1 MKRKTPD
8 ESALIAT
15 VDYRRWI
22 LELRKRYQATQIK
35 AAVSVNSALLDFY
48 WNLGKDISEKYASTQ
63 FYGSRFFECVSK
75 DLTDSIGNP
84 KGLSVV
90 NIRYSQRFYELY
102 AGMRNLQQVVEELV
116 QVPWGHHS
124 RIIDNCKGDARKALF
139 YVRMTLA
146 EGWSRSRLE
155 DEMDSGL
162 YDRKGKALD
171 NFRQVLPSAESK
183 VVRELVKSP
192 YLFGLTESIDAA
204 DERDVEQALV
214 RNITRTLTEL
224 GGGFAYVGHQVC
236 VRVGEEE
243 FFPDLIFYHLAL
255 RRYFVIE
262 LKTRKFKPQDIG
274 QLGFYMTCVDRQI
287 KHEWDAPTVGL
298 VLCKSKDKTVVEYAL
313 SGSGRPM
320 GVAQFKLTKAM
331 PKELRI
337 AATSFARLTAVVDET
352 YAEQKTKGE

>member
-183 VVRELVKSP
+183 
-192 YLFGLTESIDAA
+192 
-204 DERDVEQALV
+204 
-214 RNITRTLTEL
+214 
-224 GGGFAYVGHQVC
+224 
-236 VRVGEEE
+236 EE
-243 FFPDLIFYHLAL
+243 
-255 RRYFVIE
+255 
-262 LKTRKFKPQDIG
+262 
-274 QLGFYMTCVDRQI
+274 
-287 KHEWDAPTVGL
+287 
-298 VLCKSKDKTVVEYAL
+298 
-313 SGSGRPM
+313 
-320 GVAQFKLTKAM
+320 
-331 PKELRI
+331 
-337 AATSFARLTAVVDET
+337 
-352 YAEQKTKGE
+352 

>member
-1 MKRKTPD
+1 M
-8 ESALIAT
+8 
-15 VDYRRWI
+15 
-22 LELRKRYQATQIK
+22 
-35 AAVSVNSALLDFY
+35 
-48 WNLGKDISEKYASTQ
+48 
-63 FYGSRFFECVSK
+63 
-75 DLTDSIGNP
+75 
-84 KGLSVV
+84 
-90 NIRYSQRFYELY
+90 
-102 AGMRNLQQVVEELV
+102 
-116 QVPWGHHS
+116 
-124 RIIDNCKGDARKALF
+124 
-139 YVRMTLA
+139 
-146 EGWSRSRLE
+146 
-155 DEMDSGL
+155 
-162 YDRKGKALD
+162 
-171 NFRQVLPSAESK
+171 
-183 VVRELVKSP
+183 
-192 YLFGLTESIDAA
+192 
-204 DERDVEQALV
+204 
-214 RNITRTLTEL
+214 TEL

-352 YAEQKTKGE
+352 YAEQKTKEE

>member
-1 MKRKTPD
+1 MIRKTPD

-15 VDYRRWI
+15 ADYRRWI
-22 LELRKRYQATQIK
+22 LELRKRYRATQIK

-102 AGMRNLQQVVEELV
+102 AGVRNLQQVVEELV

-139 YVRMTLA
+139 
-146 EGWSRSRLE
+146 
-155 DEMDSGL
+155 
-162 YDRKGKALD
+162 
-171 NFRQVLPSAESK
+171 
-183 VVRELVKSP
+183 
-192 YLFGLTESIDAA
+192 
-204 DERDVEQALV
+204 
-214 RNITRTLTEL
+214 
-224 GGGFAYVGHQVC
+224 
-236 VRVGEEE
+236 
-243 FFPDLIFYHLAL
+243 
-255 RRYFVIE
+255 
-262 LKTRKFKPQDIG
+262 
-274 QLGFYMTCVDRQI
+274 

-331 PKELRI
+331 PKELRV
-337 AATSFARLTAVVDET
+337 AAASLARLTAVVNET
-352 YAEQKTKGE
+352 CVEQTSKGE